1 MQATGIGGS
10 HSSEPEASKNSESA
24 KSSENSGSSKG
35 SESSALRRVLIAG
48 LWLLTVLEVLGMG
61 LVGVAKFTGTTWV
74 TMFEGWG
81 YPTWFTYVIGAGE
94 AGGAVLLLVPRLA
107 SYAALMLMVIM
118 LGALYTV
125 LTKDNQLGAAG
136 PFVHLGV
143 LSVIAWARWSRRW
156 RP

>member
-1 MQATGIGGS
+1 MRATGTGGT
-10 HSSEPEASKNSESA
+10 HAPGTEGPA
-24 KSSENSGSSKG
+24 KSSTG
-35 SESSALRRVLIAG
+35 RRVLIAG
-48 LWLLTVLEVLGMG
+48 LWMLTILEVLGMG

-81 YPTWFTYVIGAGE
+81 YPSWFTYVIGAGE
-94 AGGAVLLLVPRLA
+94 AVGAALLLVPRLA

-125 LTKDNQLGAAG
+125 LTKDNQLGVAG
-136 PFVHLGV
+136 PLVHMGV
-143 LSVIAWARWSRRW
+143 LSVIAWGRWSRRW